1 MRRPRIHLIEFLDSA
16 GSAAADAHLRAA
28 VLERVGYAVQT
39 VAIRDDAAIADG
51 AAPHGCDWDE
61 DGRSE
66 ALPLDAS
73 RAASLARWIDDGAP
87 ERVVVACA
95 RQDGGALA
103 RALPKHPDIAW
114 WPAGMRPPDGGRVP
128 AAARWRARFAREPDV
143 SRLGS
148 LDAAVLDSGAAQRR
162 RLPLWDGDFVL
173 APVPLSGEAGTL
185 ALQAFATLAAD
196 QDALD
201 LVVLSHPN
209 PGFEREARAL
219 GVGTRVHFVGPAP
232 REAEWAWW
240 STAAVALL
248 SAQSAVSGG
257 LVLRGLAAGC
267 PIVVAEARVESPVAA
282 WLARHGA
289 LAGVERE
296 NRQRL
301 AATLERALERAPVV
315 ARAIERGR
323 ERCAAHDVAALSER
337 LRRVI
342 PANGEAAS
350 EAA

>member
-39 VAIRDDAAIADG
+39 VAIRDDASVADG
-51 AAPHGCDWDE
+51 APPHGSDWDE
-61 DGRSE
+61 DGRSD

-73 RAASLARWIDDGAP
+73 RAASLARWIAEGAP
-87 ERVVVACA
+87 ERVVIACA
-95 RQDGGALA
+95 QHDGGALA
-103 RALPKHPDIAW
+103 RALPKHPDITW
-114 WPAGMRPPDGGRVP
+114 WPAGLAHSDDRGASASP
-128 AAARWRARFAREPDV
+128 RWRALFASEHDANRA
-143 SRLGS
+143 GS
-148 LDAAVLDSGAAQRR
+148 LDTAVLDTGGAQRR

-173 APVPLSGEAGTL
+173 APVPLSGAAGTL

-209 PGFEREARAL
+209 PAFEREARSL

-240 STAAVALL
+240 STAAVALFTG
-248 SAQSAVSGG
+248 QGAVSGG

-267 PIVVAEARVESPVAA
+267 PIVVAEAKVESPVAA

-301 AATLERALERAPVV
+301 AATLERALERAPGVM
-315 ARAIERGR
+315 RAIERGR
-323 ERCAAHDVAALSER
+323 ERCAAHDAQALSTR
-337 LRRVI
+337 LRGVM
-342 PANGEAAS
+342 PATGEAAS

>member
-16 GSAAADAHLRAA
+16 GSAPADAHLRAA

-39 VAIRDDAAIADG
+39 VAIRDDASVADG
-51 AAPHGCDWDE
+51 APPHGCDWDE

-66 ALPLDAS
+66 ALALDAS
-73 RAASLARWIDDGAP
+73 RAASLARWIDEGAP
-87 ERVVVACA
+87 ERVVVACT
-95 RQDGGALA
+95 RHDGGALA
-103 RALPKHPDIAW
+103 RALPKHPDITW
-114 WPAGMRPPDGGRVP
+114 WPAGMTHAEGGRESD
-128 AAARWRARFAREPDV
+128 AARWRTLFASDDEATQA
-143 SRLGS
+143 GS
-148 LDAAVLDSGAAQRR
+148 LDTAVLDTGAAQRR

-173 APVPLSGEAGTL
+173 APVPLSGAAGTL

-196 QDALD
+196 QNALD

-209 PGFEREARAL
+209 AGFEREARAL

-248 SAQSAVSGG
+248 SGQGAVSGG

-267 PIVVAEARVESPVAA
+267 PIVVAEARTESPVAA

-301 AATLERALERAPVV
+301 AATLEAALERAPGVT
-315 ARAIERGR
+315 RAIQRGR
-323 ERCAAHDVAALSER
+323 ERCAAHDVPALSAR
-337 LRRVI
+337 LRRAL
-342 PANGEAAS
+342 PATGTAAS